1 MLPGKVPP
9 EKLKE
14 IVFNNLGAEGERIII
29 RSGLGVDAAAIDF
42 GDTVLVASTDPITG
56 AGRNIGFYAVHVN
69 ANDVATFGARP
80 KWFLATV
87 LLPEDADERLLGE
100 IMEEIHHNC
109 RELGVA
115 VVGGHTEVTPG
126 LKRPIVVGTMLGE
139 VRRERL
145 VTSNGARPGDAIIL
159 TKGAGIEGTAII
171 AGEKECELRE
181 AFGEDFVERAKAF
194 LTRISVVKDAL
205 IAGEIGVHA
214 MHDPTEGGI
223 ANGLHEMAE
232 AAGLGFKVYYEKIPI
247 ARETRKICE
256 FYDLNPLALISS
268 GALMIAAAQEKAARI
283 VEALRENGINAAVI
297 GEFLNSRDRRLII
310 RDGEERTLEQPP
322 TDELWK
328 VV

>member
-29 RSGLGVDAAAIDF
+29 RSGLGVDAAAIEF
-42 GDTVLVASTDPITG
+42 GDVVLVASTDPITG
-56 AGRNIGFYAVHVN
+56 AGKNIGFYAVHVN

-87 LLPEDADERLLGE
+87 LLPEDADERLLEE
-100 IMEEIHHNC
+100 IMEGIHHNC
-109 RELGVA
+109 RELEVA
-115 VVGGHTEVTPG
+115 VIGGHTEVTPG

-145 VTSNGARPGDAIIL
+145 VTSNGARPGDVIIL

-171 AGEKECELRE
+171 ASEKECELRE

-194 LTRISVVKDAL
+194 LNRISVVKDAL

-232 AAGLGFKVYYEKIPI
+232 AAGLGFRVYYDKIPI
-247 ARETRKICE
+247 AEETRKICE

-268 GALMIAAAQEKAARI
+268 GALMIAAAQEKAALI
-283 VEALRENGINAAVI
+283 VEALKENDINAAVI